1 VKRASLFVVLSLCL
15 VPLALAASQTPSS
28 GNDLVSTVVTVINH
42 RSGPMPAISKDD
54 VVVRQDGRVRPV
66 ADWQRLAGSQGPID
80 LAILIDDSLETEVAL
95 QWPSIEKFIR
105 QLPQGTR
112 IATVYGT
119 GSRAEIVQPFTTDRE
134 LAIKALRLPRGEI
147 NAGSSIYL
155 SLDELL
161 KRWPEGNNRGVVLLV
176 SDGIDLFYGV
186 RESNPGQNINLQKA
200 IDLAQKKGVIVDT
213 IFASGAASYSRNF
226 YLVGNGQSCL
236 ARLALETGGNSYT
249 AGLQTPINFEP
260 FLNKIADSLAHQFR
274 LTFHA
279 RLASKAQFAR
289 IQLTTE
295 QRGIELRAPSRVY
308 IPAAR

>member
-1 VKRASLFVVLSLCL
+1 MKRASLFVVLSLCV
-15 VPLALAASQTPSS
+15 VPLALAASQMSAP

-54 VVVRQDGRVRPV
+54 VIVRQDGRVRRV
-66 ADWQRLAGSQGPID
+66 ADWQRLAGSQGPLD
-80 LAILIDDSLETEVAL
+80 LAVLVDDSLEAKVAL
-95 QWPSIEKFIR
+95 QWPAVERFIR
-105 QLPQGTR
+105 QLPAGTR
-112 IATVYGT
+112 VATVYGT
-119 GSRAEIVQPFTTDRE
+119 GSRAEMAQPFTSDRA

-147 NAGSSIYL
+147 NEGSSIYL
-155 SLDELL
+155 SLESLL
-161 KRWPEGNNRGVVLLV
+161 KRWPKGHDRRVVLLI

-186 RESNPGQNINLQKA
+186 RESNAGQNINLQRA

-213 IFASGAASYSRNF
+213 IFASGAASYTHNF

-236 ARLALETGGNSYT
+236 ARLAFETGGNSYT

-260 FLNKIADSLAHQFR
+260 FLKKIAGSLEHQFR

-279 RLASKAQFAR
+279 RLSQKAQFAR
-289 IQLTTE
+289 IRLSTE

-308 IPAAR
+308 VPAAR